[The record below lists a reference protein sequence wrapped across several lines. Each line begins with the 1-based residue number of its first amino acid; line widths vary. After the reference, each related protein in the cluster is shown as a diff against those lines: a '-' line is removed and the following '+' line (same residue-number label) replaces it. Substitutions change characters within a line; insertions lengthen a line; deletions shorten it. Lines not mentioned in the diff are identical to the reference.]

1 MLSFN
6 IPIIDGFDC
15 LMDILGQLYDWSN
28 LKKKQGLNV
37 CHLMIKLNDNYRE
50 LTGMASWCLQNVIKQ
65 KQKTSFHNLCS
76 LEIAHNKLT
85 MSTVVGR
92 HTGLNT
98 KLHFNSIRVHY
109 SGQKRKLTFYLKGM
123 LFNGCPMIFNFLPS
137 AQRFLKKM
145 NIETIRLMQINITDI
160 CIS

>member
-1 MLSFN
+1 
-6 IPIIDGFDC
+6 
-15 LMDILGQLYDWSN
+15 
-28 LKKKQGLNV
+28 
-37 CHLMIKLNDNYRE
+37 
-50 LTGMASWCLQNVIKQ
+50 MASWCLQNVIKQ

-123 LFNGCPMIFNFLPS
+123 VFNGCPMIFNFLPS
-137 AQRFLKKM
+137 AQRFLKHVFILFSPLVMPFSCLLCHFLKKKNQFKLKHLRHM
-145 NIETIRLMQINITDI
+145 IWFVYLQSTNGKCVHKTMSIFLIKW
-160 CIS
+160 